1 MSPWIE
7 VTGWTLIHFVWQG
20 TLLALAT
27 AAALGACRRSAADI
41 RYAIACLG
49 LAAMLATAAATA
61 VRGTLPGNATFLSA
75 DQLSPASR
83 LGDADRGSGRRRGN
97 AAVRR
102 ESGRPPAASSSQ
114 LLSIVVWI
122 WLAGVTSLIARLA
135 AGCWRVHRLRA
146 ATIAAP
152 LSSWQL
158 TAGRLARRL
167 RVGVPFR
174 IVESA
179 VVDAPILIGWL
190 QPLIILPLAAM
201 AHMTAAQVEA
211 LLAHELAHIR
221 RRDYAINLLQTIAE
235 ALLFFHP
242 AVWWIS
248 RRIRQEREHCCDDAA
263 IAVAGEATA
272 YAEALMALASWRER
286 EFQPS
291 LGAAKGPLV
300 LRIRRLLSVADENQP
315 SVRGGLMLLG
325 TGVTL
330 AAAVMVLAAVSSAT
344 AQDAARADG
353 ADRRIRQT
361 DHFEISYPPSLDL
374 HAERIAGEA
383 ERAYERVSVD
393 LRHSLGSKIPLVLFE
408 SAADLQ
414 RGRQTGAANVSP
426 GAGDAMSASCS
437 RSTSRPISGSGSSP
451 TRSPTSSDSTSSRA
465 APHQHGSPK
474 AWPNTSGMPGIPAT
488 SSSFARRFARTPSR
502 GSRPSSLTA
511 ARPRFVEALGHA
523 AFDFIESRWGKA
535 GIRQFLLALRR
546 SASGGA
552 DPYEAAF
559 RMAAADFDRAFESY
573 LRTRLPGS
581 GVAAATPREPDAGV
595 NGATRRSD
603 HRDRRPRGAPPGVHR
618 ADGHRRVGRR
628 RALGHRMRRR
638 SGGGCH
644 QRAEA
649 GAASRHH
656 RNACGLVERT
666 PSGDPLAR
674 PAVGWIRL
682 APPRLIVMPVC

>member
-1 MSPWIE
+1 MSPLIE

-49 LAAMLATAAATA
+49 LTAMLATAAATA
-61 VRGTLPGNATFLSA
+61 VMGTLPGKTAFPSGA
-75 DQLSPASR
+75 QLAQASR
-83 LGDADRGSGRRRGN
+83 TGASIEASVGAEGTQPS
-97 AAVRR
+97 AASQAGPR
-102 ESGRPPAASSSQ
+102 AASSSP
-114 LLSIVVWI
+114 LLAIVVWI

-158 TAGRLARRL
+158 TAERLARRL

-179 VVDAPILIGWL
+179 VVDTPILIGWL

-248 RRIRQEREHCCDDAA
+248 KRIRQEREHCCDDAA

-272 YAEALMALASWRER
+272 YAEALMALASWRQR
-286 EFQPS
+286 ELQPS

-300 LRIRRLLSVADENQP
+300 LRVRRLLSLADEHQP

-344 AQDAARADG
+344 AQDAARAEG

-361 DHFEISYPPSLDL
+361 DHFEVSYTPSLDL
-374 HAERIAGEA
+374 HAERISAEA
-383 ERAYERVSVD
+383 EHAYERVSGD
-393 LRHSLGSKIPLVLFE
+393 LRHSLGFKIPLVLFE

-414 RGRQTGAANVSP
+414 GGRQRARRMSPLPPAVTDRILFRVDVAADQWLGLLTHEVAHVFAFDILP
-426 GAGDAMSASCS
+426 GSATPAWIAEGLAEYERNAWDPSDLVLLREAVRSNTLPQLTSFQPDA
-437 RSTSRPISGSGSSP
+437 
-451 TRSPTSSDSTSSRA
+451 SRA
-465 APHQHGSPK
+465 
-474 AWPNTSGMPGIPAT
+474 
-488 SSSFARRFARTPSR
+488 
-502 GSRPSSLTA
+502 
-511 ARPRFVEALGHA
+511 RFVEALGHA

-552 DPYEAAF
+552 DPYDAAF

-573 LRTRLPGS
+573 LRARLPGS
-581 GVAAATPREPDAGV
+581 GVAAATPREPAARSTVQLDGV
-595 NGATRRSD
+595 IIAT
-603 HRDRRPRGAPPGVHR
+603 GVPAAR
-618 ADGHRRVGRR
+618 NLACIELMVT
-628 RALGHRMRRR
+628 
-638 SGGGCH
+638 
-644 QRAEA
+644 
-649 GAASRHH
+649 AASGADERWGIECGDAPAADVISALKLGQRVVITGTPVVSWSPH
-656 RNACGLVERT
+656 RLV
-666 PSGDPLAR
+666 
-674 PAVGWIRL
+674 IRSL
-682 APPRLIVMPVC
+682 VRQSDGYVWRLPG

>member
-1 MSPWIE
+1 MSPLIE

-27 AAALGACRRSAADI
+27 AVALGACRRSAADV

-49 LAAMLATAAATA
+49 LTAMLATAAATA
-61 VRGTLPGNATFLSA
+61 VRGALPGNAALLSG
-75 DQLSPASR
+75 DQLATANR
-83 LGDADRGSGRRRGN
+83 LGAPSEPSIGADGTQPS
-97 AAVRR
+97 AASEAVRR
-102 ESGRPPAASSSQ
+102 AASSSQ

-158 TAGRLARRL
+158 TAERLARRL

-179 VVDAPILIGWL
+179 GVDTPILIGWL

-211 LLAHELAHIR
+211 LLAHELAHIH

-248 RRIRQEREHCCDDAA
+248 KRIRQEREHCCDDAA

-286 EFQPS
+286 EFEPS
-291 LGAAKGPLV
+291 LGAARGPLV
-300 LRIRRLLSVADENQP
+300 RRIRRLLSLADENQP
-315 SVRGGLMLLG
+315 ARGGLMLLG

-374 HAERIAGEA
+374 HAERIAADA
-383 ERAYERVSVD
+383 EHAYERVSGD
-393 LRHSLGSKIPLVLFE
+393 LRHSLGFKIPLVLFE

-414 RGRQTGAANVSP
+414 RGRQTRAANVSLAAGSTDRILFRVDVAADQWLGLLTHEVAHVFGFDILP
-426 GAGDAMSASCS
+426 GSATPAWITEGLAEYERNAWDPSDLVLLREAV
-437 RSTSRPISGSGSSP
+437 RSNTLPQLTSVQPD
-451 TRSPTSSDSTSSRA
+451 TS
-465 APHQHGSPK
+465 K
-474 AWPNTSGMPGIPAT
+474 A
-488 SSSFARRFARTPSR
+488 
-502 GSRPSSLTA
+502 
-511 ARPRFVEALGHA
+511 RFVEALGHA

-546 SASGGA
+546 SATGGA
-552 DPYEAAF
+552 DPYDAAF

-573 LRTRLPGS
+573 LRARLPDN
-581 GVAAATPREPDAGV
+581 GVAAATPREADARSMVQLDGV
-595 NGATRRSD
+595 IIATGVPAARNLACIELMVTTASGADERWGIECGDAPAADVISALKLGQRVVITGTPVVSWSPHRLVIRSLVRQSD
-603 HRDRRPRGAPPGVHR
+603 GFVWRLPG
-618 ADGHRRVGRR
+618 
-628 RALGHRMRRR
+628 
-638 SGGGCH
+638 
-644 QRAEA
+644 
-649 GAASRHH
+649 
-656 RNACGLVERT
+656 
-666 PSGDPLAR
+666 
-674 PAVGWIRL
+674 
-682 APPRLIVMPVC
+682 

>member
-61 VRGTLPGNATFLSA
+61 VRGTLPGHAAFLSA
-75 DQLSPASR
+75 DQLSPAGR
-83 LGDADRGSGRRRGN
+83 LGTPIEASIGAEGTLPS
-97 AAVRR
+97 AASQAVR
-102 ESGRPPAASSSQ
+102 AASSSQ

-122 WLAGVTSLIARLA
+122 WLAGVTSLVARLA

-263 IAVAGEATA
+263 VEVAGEATA
-272 YAEALMALASWRER
+272 YAEALLALASWRER

-291 LGAAKGPLV
+291 LGATKGSLL
-300 LRIRRLLSVADENQP
+300 LRIRRLLSVAPVDDRP
-315 SVRGGLMLLG
+315 GGGGLVLLG
-325 TGVTL
+325 TGAVL
-330 AAAVMVLAAVSSAT
+330 AATVMVLSAASSAT
-344 AQDAARADG
+344 AQPAAPASGENRLV
-353 ADRRIRQT
+353 RQT
-361 DHFEISYPPSLDL
+361 DHFEIYYPPSLDL
-374 HAERIAGEA
+374 HADRMAHEA
-383 ERAYERVSVD
+383 ERAYARVSVD
-393 LRHSLGSKIPLVLFE
+393 LRHNLAFRVPLILFA

-414 RGRQTGAANVSP
+414 RSSESGAADASRN
-426 GAGDAMSASCS
+426 AGDREDRILFHVDVPADQWLGLVTHEVAHVFGFDIL
-437 RSTSRPISGSGSSP
+437 PGSGTPAWISEGLAEYERNTWDP
-451 TRSPTSSDSTSSRA
+451 GDLVLLRQAVRTNTVPRITAFRSDGA
-465 APHQHGSPK
+465 EK
-474 AWPNTSGMPGIPAT
+474 
-488 SSSFARRFARTPSR
+488 
-502 GSRPSSLTA
+502 
-511 ARPRFVEALGHA
+511 RFVEALGHA

-535 GIRQFLLALRR
+535 GVRQFLLALRR
-546 SASGGA
+546 SAGGGG
-552 DPYEAAF
+552 DPYEIAF
-559 RMAAADFDRAFESY
+559 NMPAGEFDRSFETY
-573 LRTRLPGS
+573 LRTRLRDGGAGPEPRALDAVPAVQVEGVITAIGVPAASHLACIELLAPGGS
-581 GVAAATPREPDAGV
+581 EVDELWGIECGEARAEDVVSALKPGQQVLITGTPTTARDV
-595 NGATRRSD
+595 RRLVIRSLV
-603 HRDRRPRGAPPGVHR
+603 RR
-618 ADGHRRVGRR
+618 ADGFVWRVPG
-628 RALGHRMRRR
+628 
-638 SGGGCH
+638 
-644 QRAEA
+644 
-649 GAASRHH
+649 
-656 RNACGLVERT
+656 
-666 PSGDPLAR
+666 
-674 PAVGWIRL
+674 
-682 APPRLIVMPVC
+682 

>member
-61 VRGTLPGNATFLSA
+61 VRGTLPGHAAFLSA
-75 DQLSPASR
+75 DQLSPAGR
-83 LGDADRGSGRRRGN
+83 LGTPIEASIGTEGTLPS
-97 AAVRR
+97 AASQAVR
-102 ESGRPPAASSSQ
+102 AASSSQ

-122 WLAGVTSLIARLA
+122 WLAGVTSLVARLA

-190 QPLIILPLAAM
+190 QPLIILPLAAL

-263 IAVAGEATA
+263 VEVAGEATA
-272 YAEALMALASWRER
+272 YAEALLALASWRER

-291 LGAAKGPLV
+291 LGATKGSLL
-300 LRIRRLLSVADENQP
+300 LRIRRLLSVAPVDDRP
-315 SVRGGLMLLG
+315 GGGGLVLLG
-325 TGVTL
+325 TGAVL
-330 AAAVMVLAAVSSAT
+330 AATVMVLSAASSAT
-344 AQDAARADG
+344 AQPAAPASGENRLV
-353 ADRRIRQT
+353 RQT
-361 DHFEISYPPSLDL
+361 DHFEIYYPPSLDL
-374 HAERIAGEA
+374 HADRMAHEA
-383 ERAYERVSVD
+383 ERAYARVSVD
-393 LRHSLGSKIPLVLFE
+393 LRHNLAFRVPLILFA

-414 RGRQTGAANVSP
+414 RSSESGAADASRN
-426 GAGDAMSASCS
+426 AGDREDRILFHVDVPADQWLGLVTHEVAHVFGFDIL
-437 RSTSRPISGSGSSP
+437 PGSGTPAWISEGLAEYERNTWDP
-451 TRSPTSSDSTSSRA
+451 GDLVLLRQAVRTNTVPRITAFRSDGA
-465 APHQHGSPK
+465 EK
-474 AWPNTSGMPGIPAT
+474 
-488 SSSFARRFARTPSR
+488 
-502 GSRPSSLTA
+502 
-511 ARPRFVEALGHA
+511 RFVEALGHA

-535 GIRQFLLALRR
+535 GVRQFLLALRR
-546 SASGGA
+546 SAGGGG
-552 DPYEAAF
+552 DPYEIAF
-559 RMAAADFDRAFESY
+559 NMPAGEFDRSFETY
-573 LRTRLPGS
+573 LRTRLRDGGAGPEPRALDAVPAVQVEGVITAIGVPAASHLACIELLAPGGS
-581 GVAAATPREPDAGV
+581 EVDELWGIECGEARAEDVVSALKPGQQVLITGTPTTARDV
-595 NGATRRSD
+595 RRLVIRSLV
-603 HRDRRPRGAPPGVHR
+603 RR
-618 ADGHRRVGRR
+618 ADGFVWRVPG
-628 RALGHRMRRR
+628 
-638 SGGGCH
+638 
-644 QRAEA
+644 
-649 GAASRHH
+649 
-656 RNACGLVERT
+656 
-666 PSGDPLAR
+666 
-674 PAVGWIRL
+674 
-682 APPRLIVMPVC
+682 

>member
-61 VRGTLPGNATFLSA
+61 VRGTLAGNAAFLSA
-75 DQLSPASR
+75 DQRSPAGR
-83 LGDADRGSGRRRGN
+83 LATPIEASFGAEGTLPS
-97 AAVRR
+97 AASEAVR
-102 ESGRPPAASSSQ
+102 AASSSQ

-122 WLAGVTSLIARLA
+122 WLAGVTSLVARLA

-146 ATIAAP
+146 ATVAAP

-272 YAEALMALASWRER
+272 YAEALLALASWRER
-286 EFQPS
+286 DFQPS
-291 LGAAKGPLV
+291 LGAATGPLV
-300 LRIRRLLSVADENQP
+300 RRIRRLLSVANESQP

-330 AAAVMVLAAVSSAT
+330 AAAVMLLAAVSSAT
-344 AQDAARADG
+344 AQDAAQRDA
-353 ADRRIRQT
+353 ADRRMRQT
-361 DHFEISYPPSLDL
+361 DHFEISYAPSLDL

-383 ERAYERVSVD
+383 ERAYERVSLD
-393 LRHSLGSKIPLVLFE
+393 LRHSLGSKIPLALFE
-408 SAADLQ
+408 SAADLERGQ
-414 RGRQTGAANVSP
+414 RTGVANVPAATGDRNDRILFRVDVPADQWLGLLTHEVAHVFGFDILP
-426 GAGDAMSASCS
+426 GSTTPTWIAEGLAEYERNAWDPSDLVLLREAV
-437 RSTSRPISGSGSSP
+437 RSNTIPRLTSLQPEG
-451 TRSPTSSDSTSSRA
+451 SRA
-465 APHQHGSPK
+465 
-474 AWPNTSGMPGIPAT
+474 
-488 SSSFARRFARTPSR
+488 
-502 GSRPSSLTA
+502 
-511 ARPRFVEALGHA
+511 RFVEALGHA
-523 AFDFIESRWGKA
+523 GFDFIEARWGKA

-552 DPYEAAF
+552 DPYDAAF

-573 LRTRLPGS
+573 LRARLPGS
-581 GVAAATPREPDAGV
+581 GVAAATPRALDAAPTVQLEGV
-595 NGATRRSD
+595 IIAT
-603 HRDRRPRGAPPGVHR
+603 GVPAAR
-618 ADGHRRVGRR
+618 NLACIELMVT
-628 RALGHRMRRR
+628 
-638 SGGGCH
+638 
-644 QRAEA
+644 
-649 GAASRHH
+649 AASGADERWGIE
-656 RNACGLVERT
+656 CGDAPAEDVISALKLGQRVVIT
-666 PSGDPLAR
+666 GT
-674 PAVGWIRL
+674 PAVSWSAHRLVIRSL
-682 APPRLIVMPVC
+682 VRQSDGFLWRLPG